1 MKLKKEVIIPLLIVL
16 IWGFLGLLSGEF
28 FQEQGEEGKSKI
40 GLILFII
47 LVFALILLFI
57 LPKTKYSKHL
67 KINQN
72 MYTIT
77 NVLGL
82 FTGIFGLLAIF
93 IWPPEVVK
101 SFLWKLII
109 MPYVLIW
116 IYCGIITIGKKTSDI
131 YDEKQDYD
139 MTKGAAVTMAGLI
152 LVMGFVISPLLE
164 KEILNVLLLMPF
176 YLFTAVLIFSA
187 STLFF
192 FKKY

>member
-16 IWGFLGLLSGEF
+16 IWGSLGLLSGEF
-28 FQEQGEEGKSKI
+28 SQEQGEEGKSKI

-57 LPKTKYSKHL
+57 LPKTTYSKHL

-72 MYTIT
+72 IYTIT

-116 IYCGIITIGKKTSDI
+116 IYCGMIMTGKKTSDI

-187 STLFF
+187 STFIV
-192 FKKY
+192 

>member
-1 MKLKKEVIIPLLIVL
+1 MRLKNEVIIPLLIIL
-16 IWGFLGLLSGEF
+16 IWGFLGLFSGEF

-47 LVFALILLFI
+47 LVLALILLFV
-57 LPKTKYSKHL
+57 LPKTKLSRL
-67 KINQN
+67 FKINQSI
-72 MYTIT
+72 YTIT
-77 NVLGL
+77 NILGL
-82 FTGIFGLLAIF
+82 ITGIFGLLAIF

-116 IYCGIITIGKKTSDI
+116 IYCGMIMISKKTSDI

-152 LVMGFVISPLLE
+152 LVMGSVISPLLE
-164 KEILNVLLLMPF
+164 KDILNVMLLMPF
-176 YLFTAVLIFSA
+176 YLFCAVLIFSA

-192 FKKY
+192 FKRY